1 MSTAT
6 WEPSP
11 ANFDLSPAKVSELLQ
26 WIATHNL
33 AETGSCPFSWLNEAA
48 KSSPQWQN
56 LATEL
61 DDASLISLI
70 RFFTLAEENAGWNLK
85 DKAVVITLF
94 KALRKRSGT
103 DKELVKWVKAS
114 SSNKFLP
121 FGAVL

>member
-11 ANFDLSPAKVSELLQ
+11 ANFDLSPAMLSELLK
-26 WIATHNL
+26 WIASNES
-33 AETGSCPFSWLNEAA
+33 ADAGNCPFSWLNDAA

-56 LATEL
+56 LVTQL

-70 RFFTLAEENAGWNLK
+70 RFFTCAEEEAGWNLK

-103 DKELVKWVKAS
+103 DKELVKWVKAN